1 VAKASR
7 DGRCRLGAPRAPTAA
22 GSPEASRRAVN
33 KAFLQDMA
41 VAWRKYGLKAL
52 EKTAKES
59 PAAFCKLYA
68 LIMPKEMKVEHTNS
82 VKALSDDALS
92 M

>member
-1 VAKASR
+1 
-7 DGRCRLGAPRAPTAA
+7 
-22 GSPEASRRAVN
+22 
-33 KAFLQDMA
+33 MA

-68 LIMPKEMKVEHTNS
+68 LIMPKEMKVEHTNERYPIPHMFCPRLDWTRLPTTWDKS
-82 VKALSDDALS
+82 YASA
-92 M
+92 